1 MRHALAMSG
10 KRGDRW
16 IGVLLALSFVLL
28 IVGLFLPTMSVQ
40 TFIFF
45 YRRLS
50 IAGGLMAL
58 WLAHDYGLFAIL
70 TLFSVVFPLT
80 KLGFGAALWLL
91 ADPGSPRVARILH
104 WIEMLG
110 KWSMLDVFV
119 VALIVAAANI
129 SLMSDVAVHAGL
141 YVFTASILLSIYAL
155 DRLGRAARRTRD

>member
-1 MRHALAMSG
+1 M
-10 KRGDRW
+10 
-16 IGVLLALSFVLL
+16 
-28 IVGLFLPTMSVQ
+28 PC
-40 TFIFF
+40 
-45 YRRLS
+45 
-50 IAGGLMAL
+50 
-58 WLAHDYGLFAIL
+58 LFAIL

-80 KLGFGAALWLL
+80 KLGFGAALWLF

-129 SLMSDVAVHAGL
+129 SLMSDIAVHAGL